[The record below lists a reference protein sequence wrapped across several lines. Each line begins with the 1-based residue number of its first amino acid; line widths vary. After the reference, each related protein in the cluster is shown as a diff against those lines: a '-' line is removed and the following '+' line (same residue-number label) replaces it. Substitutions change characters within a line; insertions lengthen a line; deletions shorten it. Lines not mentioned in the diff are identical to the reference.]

1 MEAFSAFLRA
11 SLTQCEHG
19 LGIYVDHMLSIFSI
33 KHLYLNGI
41 CKSRLVV
48 ENGKEKEKEK
58 RKKKKTHNM
67 IGPCALNIDIILGLV
82 MNAIGRTYDSFKTKE
97 NVHFNM

>member
-19 LGIYVDHMLSIFSI
+19 LGIYVDHMWSIFSI

-48 ENGKEKEKEK
+48 EKGKEKKRKK
-58 RKKKKTHNM
+58 RKKKK
-67 IGPCALNIDIILGLV
+67 
-82 MNAIGRTYDSFKTKE
+82 KKKKE
-97 NVHFNM
+97 NSQYDWTMSMKLKVLTIQPHTLEDHQCMASHSVGF